1 MTIVRYTKRKG
12 QSCSNKM
19 EKHQYIM
26 VVDSVEKMALI
37 LRHALGLEEV
47 EYSTNDS
54 SLDESSIVE
63 KTTRLLHMLL
73 RMREAGTTSVS
84 PLSPRET
91 AILMQVARGQSNKGI
106 ADSLCL
112 SKHTVKNHIYSIRRK
127 LDANDRAHAVVL
139 AMLNGWLNIDDVS
152 EIRD

>member
-1 MTIVRYTKRKG
+1 
-12 QSCSNKM
+12 M

-63 KTTRLLHMLL
+63 KTTRLLHMLP

-91 AILMQVARGQSNKGI
+91 DGNINAGCQRAIEQR
-106 ADSLCL
+106 
-112 SKHTVKNHIYSIRRK
+112 
-127 LDANDRAHAVVL
+127 DR
-139 AMLNGWLNIDDVS
+139 
-152 EIRD
+152 

>member
-1 MTIVRYTKRKG
+1 
-12 QSCSNKM
+12 M

-37 LRHALGLEEV
+37 LRDALGLEEV

-63 KTTRLLHMLL
+63 KTTRLLHMLP
-73 RMREAGTTSVS
+73 RMHEAGTTSVS
-84 PLSPRET
+84 PLSLRET

-106 ADSLCL
+106 ADSLCI
-112 SKHTVKNHIYSIRRK
+112 SIHTVKNHIYSIRRK
-127 LDANDRAHAVVL
+127 LNANDRAHSVVL

-152 EIRD
+152 EVRD